1 VAGHG
6 KPAFP
11 NVVGYQRQVRTSWH
25 WYYQVRQGSRTSS
38 GLNYAADQ
46 LSMVP
51 ANIMVERDI
60 EAILKAAGGVLSQV
74 VMASVFVQDL
84 ERFRPA
90 ERGL

>member
-1 VAGHG
+1 
-6 KPAFP
+6 
-11 NVVGYQRQVRTSWH
+11 
-25 WYYQVRQGSRTSS
+25 
-38 GLNYAADQ
+38 
-46 LSMVP
+46 
-51 ANIMVERDI
+51 MVERDI